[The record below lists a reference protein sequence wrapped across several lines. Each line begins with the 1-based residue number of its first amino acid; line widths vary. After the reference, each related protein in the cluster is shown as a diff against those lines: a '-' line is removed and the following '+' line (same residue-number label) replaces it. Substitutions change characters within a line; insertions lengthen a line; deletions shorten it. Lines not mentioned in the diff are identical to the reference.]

1 MNASVFWRLAVQCEE
16 LLPHARSELVKE
28 QLRLWAAEF
37 RERAAQ
43 AEMPEEDRAT
53 VAPLDVT

>member
-1 MNASVFWRLAVQCEE
+1 MNAALFQRLALQCEE

-37 RERAAQ
+37 RERAAE
-43 AEMPEEDRAT
+43 AEMPQEDRAT
-53 VAPLDVT
+53 VAPLD